1 MIFKNRTIFVIK
13 MSISYVYFNNSN
25 DKLLK
30 INKNVAEIW
39 SNKFVKILYKTN
51 NNTTIIPV

>member
-1 MIFKNRTIFVIK
+1 

-30 INKNVAEIW
+30 INKNVGKCYCNDATYLQENSSI
-39 SNKFVKILYKTN
+39 KEQ
-51 NNTTIIPV
+51 